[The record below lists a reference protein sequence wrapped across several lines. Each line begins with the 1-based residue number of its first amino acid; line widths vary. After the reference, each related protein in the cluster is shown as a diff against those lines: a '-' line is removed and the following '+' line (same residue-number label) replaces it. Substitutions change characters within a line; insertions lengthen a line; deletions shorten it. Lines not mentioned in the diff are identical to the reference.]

1 MDHLYDKQIYS
12 QSDVYFNEF
21 EQDIS
26 LNEVNTE
33 DDATLID
40 IIRGYPHLYAKNLK
54 DFKNKNVREQSW
66 LEIASILK
74 CSVEDCQRRWLR
86 LRDRFSKER
95 RLRDT
100 EIRSGSGRVPGRKE
114 FCLYDNM
121 MFLSEHIQSRKTYTN
136 LHVAKQKSVNLNPA
150 SPISSSIQTFQ
161 NPSSPTLISLSPLM
175 SPSSSENS
183 RNTPSPQIQ
192 ICQQSPTLQNN
203 SRNTPSPQ
211 IQICQQSPTLQNNS
225 RNTPSPQIQICQQ
238 SPISQNISKNVPIR
252 NSALLLPHTIST
264 VTSEFKY
271 SCNNS
276 TTASNSS
283 DFI

>member
-121 MFLSEHIQSRKTYTN
+121 MFLSEHIQSRN
-136 LHVAKQKSVNLNPA
+136 
-150 SPISSSIQTFQ
+150 ISHFIKHS
-161 NPSSPTLISLSPLM
+161 
-175 SPSSSENS
+175 
-183 RNTPSPQIQ
+183 
-192 ICQQSPTLQNN
+192 
-203 SRNTPSPQ
+203 
-211 IQICQQSPTLQNNS
+211 
-225 RNTPSPQIQICQQ
+225 
-238 SPISQNISKNVPIR
+238 NISKSFISNINISITFNV
-252 NSALLLPHTIST
+252 TIKFRKFS
-264 VTSEFKY
+264 KY
-271 SCNNS
+271 SITSNTNLS
-276 TTASNSS
+276 TISNSS
-283 DFI
+283 K